1 MQRKP
6 TIALIAV
13 LIMLVGGPAFSQTGT
28 MAFDL
33 SSARTAASGGV
44 HAAVTNDLASLFSNP
59 AGFRAAEPQISL
71 AEISL
76 GMSGPIFDIAGLVIQ
91 GMNQEME
98 ELLASETVQNLVA
111 NLYAA
116 ADILGPINFGYLG
129 KGLGFGFFNTTDVE
143 FISRA
148 PLTVTALAGEQITLA
163 GGYAFRVPFPEGSP
177 SALDLGILLKGSLRG
192 QIEFT
197 QSLLELTNLFSG
209 VSLDFVTDKPFDL
222 TTGIGLDVGIRY
234 AYKDVFAFGIVGKDL
249 YSPTLTQSYATVN
262 GFLDSTAVA
271 VASNGLAPIDLTAGV
286 LFAPRLG
293 VLGRYVNDLQFF
305 LDYVDILDFLT
316 HPGSVRNPV
325 LHVSLGAELRM
336 LEILM
341 IRGGFSQGLFAAGL
355 GIDLTIFGINIAM
368 FGTEL
373 GSEPGI
379 RPAYNA
385 IVGIEFRL

>member
-1 MQRKP
+1 MRRKP
-6 TIALIAV
+6 VSALIAV
-13 LIMLVGGPAFSQTGT
+13 MITLTGGFAFAQAGGLT
-28 MAFDL
+28 FDYL
-33 SSARTAASGGV
+33 SARTAAVGGP
-44 HAAVTNDLASLFSNP
+44 HAAVTDDLASLFSNP

-76 GMSGPIFDIAGLVIQ
+76 RMSGPIFDITGLVIQ

-98 ELLASETVQNLVA
+98 DVLASETVQNLVA

-116 ADILGPINFGYLG
+116 ADILGPVNFGYLG
-129 KGLGFGFFNTTDVE
+129 KGLAFGFFNTTDVE
-143 FISRA
+143 FISRS
-148 PLTVTALAGEQITLA
+148 PLTVTAVAGEQITLA
-163 GGYAFRVPFPEGSP
+163 GGYAFRMPLPEGSV
-177 SALDLGILLKGSLRG
+177 SALDMGILLKGSLRG
-192 QIEFT
+192 EIEFT
-197 QSLLELTNLFSG
+197 QSLLELTTLFSG

-222 TTGIGLDVGIRY
+222 TTGIGLDAGIRY
-234 AYKDVFAFGIVGKDL
+234 SYQDVFAFGIVGKDL
-249 YSPTLTQSYATVN
+249 FSPTLTQTYGTVD
-262 GFLDSTAVA
+262 GFLDGSAVA

-293 VLGRYVNDLQFF
+293 VLGRYVNDLRFS

-316 HPGSVRNPV
+316 HPDSVRNPV
-325 LHVSLGAELRM
+325 LHVSFGAELRM